1 MKKYI
6 FTSVFVIM
14 IFLFVC
20 CKRNDNIKEISSFPT
35 TSSLRVQHKLT
46 IDSALITYPVM
57 KIDGNYCCIADMAAK
72 VNFFHLYTFPSFK
85 YIKSFGALGHGSN
98 ELAMLTSFDFR
109 NGVVSAL
116 CGAERTIKLFNI
128 RNPSSP
134 KIIRPKEIVDYSAIC
149 DGDDNS
155 YYLYS
160 LNGRNRVHRI
170 DTCGKIIS
178 QGLKAEVLK
187 KEYPRMTS
195 NYIWQGQIR
204 QYGSYVVVPTA
215 CGDIIDITT
224 PEFKTYLRLKGQL
237 GEPRVKERATTNS
250 KSYMLQYQTYIDVV
264 LAKQIYALFLCE
276 DLSKYPNGKER
287 NSIRVYDYYG
297 NPQKELL
304 LEDNLEPSSFY
315 VDENSRK
322 FYVMVP
328 ESEKP
333 IWVYEL

>member
-1 MKKYI
+1 
-6 FTSVFVIM
+6 
-14 IFLFVC
+14 
-20 CKRNDNIKEISSFPT
+20 
-35 TSSLRVQHKLT
+35 
-46 IDSALITYPVM
+46 
-57 KIDGNYCCIADMAAK
+57 
-72 VNFFHLYTFPSFK
+72 
-85 YIKSFGALGHGSN
+85 
-98 ELAMLTSFDFR
+98 
-109 NGVVSAL
+109 
-116 CGAERTIKLFNI
+116 
-128 RNPSSP
+128 
-134 KIIRPKEIVDYSAIC
+134 
-149 DGDDNS
+149 
-155 YYLYS
+155 
-160 LNGRNRVHRI
+160 
-170 DTCGKIIS
+170 
-178 QGLKAEVLK
+178 
-187 KEYPRMTS
+187 MTS